1 MLAQA
6 TANEARAAFYA
17 VRPSDILSKYQ
28 GESERYL
35 KGVFRQARTHPRAII
50 FFDGENI
57 LKI

>member
-6 TANEARAAFYA
+6 TATEARAAFYA
-17 VRPSDILSKYQ
+17 VRPSDVLSKYQ

-50 FFDGENI
+50 FFDGECS
-57 LKI
+57 